1 MEKYATTKIFE
12 RVLKYQMFFLLERI
26 ADYKKLSEEEKKD
39 FIEEYQD
46 PIYYNLEW
54 VRKES
59 LEYEQLFDAKGRSL
73 FKI

>member
-12 RVLKYQMFFLLERI
+12 RVLKCQMLFLLERI
-26 ADYKKLSEEEKKD
+26 AVHQKLNEEETKD

-59 LEYEQLFDAKGRSL
+59 LEYEQLFDAKGSSL